1 MKQKAVSLILCLL
14 SDSGK
19 INAPAFTVSSA
30 ETIVI
35 VISELFFLILIGG
48 IILVFLKINSK
59 K

>member
-1 MKQKAVSLILCLL
+1 MKQKAVALILYLL
-14 SDSGK
+14 SDVRK
-19 INAPAFTVSSA
+19 LNVPAFHIGSA

-35 VISELFFLILIGG
+35 VMSGLFFLILIGG